1 MSNDNHV
8 YTHELVVKFECDEN
22 NIVNWHIST
31 DDAVNN
37 TLDAGYE
44 ELARAG
50 APLSALGIR
59 VLHDLV
65 AAEIIELA
73 LDRANNY
80 IWRKYFEQHAEYCGV
95 TSNEAEEQW
104 LAQHDGLTPAS

>member
-1 MSNDNHV
+1 MSNDKHV
-8 YTHELVVKFECDEN
+8 YVHELVVKFECDEN
-22 NIVNWHIST
+22 NVVNWIIST

-37 TLDAGYE
+37 TLDADYE

-59 VLHDLV
+59 VLRDLLGDG
-65 AAEIIELA
+65 IIDLA

-80 IWRKYFEQHAEYCGV
+80 VWRRYFEQHAEVCGV
-95 TSNEAEEQW
+95 TSNDAAAQW
-104 LAQHDGLTPAS
+104 LAQHDGLDTVQ